1 MAVLDAL
8 KACSLLKGF
17 TDTGLQILAG
27 VAADRTFP
35 RGAPIFVENMVAESL
50 FIIGQG
56 KVSISV
62 KGNNG
67 EEISLAEL
75 GPGDSLGELALLQ
88 QGQRMCSAVALT
100 MVNAVELRS
109 SDFQRLLTQ
118 KPQACLKL
126 LMAIVAQFSARLA
139 DNRDAL
145 RTLLPRGS
153 SPRV

>member
-1 MAVLDAL
+1 MAAFDAL
-8 KACSLLKGF
+8 KSCSLLKGF

-27 VAADRTFP
+27 IAAERTFP
-35 RGAPIFVENMVAESL
+35 RGAPLFVENMVAESL

-67 EEISLAEL
+67 EEIPVGEL

-100 MVNAVELRS
+100 MVSALELRS
-109 SDFQRLLTQ
+109 SDFQRLLGQ

-126 LMAIVAQFSARLA
+126 LMAVVAQFSARLA
-139 DNRDAL
+139 DNREAL
-145 RTLLPRGS
+145 RTLIPRGS
-153 SPRV
+153 HPRV

>member
-1 MAVLDAL
+1 MAVIDAL
-8 KACSLLKGF
+8 RSCALLKGF

-27 VAADRTFP
+27 IASERTFP
-35 RGAPIFVENMVAESL
+35 RGAPLFVENMVAESL

-67 EEISLAEL
+67 EEIQVGEL

-100 MVNAVELRS
+100 MVSAAELRS
-109 SDFQRLLTQ
+109 SDFQRLLGQ

-126 LMAIVAQFSARLA
+126 LMAIVAQFSTRLA

-145 RTLLPRGS
+145 RTLLPRGT
-153 SPRV
+153 R

>member
-27 VAADRTFP
+27 IASDRTFP
-35 RGAPIFVENMVAESL
+35 RGAPLFVENMVAESL

-67 EEISLAEL
+67 EEIPVGEL

-88 QGQRMCSAVALT
+88 QGQRIPEPPVRHSGDGGHGRGLG
-100 MVNAVELRS
+100 L
-109 SDFQRLLTQ
+109 DLL
-118 KPQACLKL
+118 A
-126 LMAIVAQFSARLA
+126 F
-139 DNRDAL
+139 
-145 RTLLPRGS
+145 
-153 SPRV
+153 

>member
-1 MAVLDAL
+1 
-8 KACSLLKGF
+8 
-17 TDTGLQILAG
+17 
-27 VAADRTFP
+27 
-35 RGAPIFVENMVAESL
+35 MVAESL

-67 EEISLAEL
+67 EEIPVGEL

-100 MVNAVELRS
+100 LVTAVELRS
-109 SDFQRLLTQ
+109 SDFQRLLGQ

-139 DNRDAL
+139 DNRETL

-153 SPRV
+153 LPRA